1 LGQHEGVDATAFGQ
15 PFWEHISP
23 IPTVNPEQCPPYWAQ
38 SGSPQV
44 QSEHWPALGTGR
56 HALGG
61 SQRGAPYVY
70 DLLIRSADQTCA
82 ILQRRSCGSG
92 VYGAA
97 AADPSRAGAT
107 ACPTMTAA
115 GGPPCARSCSA
126 ASRASLSP
134 RSSVTGRSRAAH
146 SCSAHARDAGAAVAA
161 EPGATDP
168 SGTTTPS

>member
-1 LGQHEGVDATAFGQ
+1 MSAVLGAERLSTSAV
-15 PFWEHISP
+15 
-23 IPTVNPEQCPPYWAQ
+23 
-38 SGSPQV
+38 
-44 QSEHWPALGTGR
+44 GTLARARNGEAR
-56 HALGG
+56 ALGG

-82 ILQRRSCGSG
+82 ILQLRSCGSG
-92 VYGAA
+92 VHGAA

-126 ASRASLSP
+126 ASRA
-134 RSSVTGRSRAAH
+134 AH